1 MTDSKKVSRRRHSAE
16 LKALVL
22 EECSQPGASV
32 AAVAMA
38 HEINANFVHKWRR
51 LAIGA
56 PTPNSS
62 FIALPVPQ
70 PVAAPASSIRIEL
83 RRGAL
88 SVAVDWPVGA
98 ASESASWLRELL
110 R

>member
-1 MTDSKKVSRRRHSAE
+1 
-16 LKALVL
+16 
-22 EECSQPGASV
+22 
-32 AAVAMA
+32 MA
-38 HEINANFVHKWRR
+38 HGINVNVVHKWRR
-51 LAIGA
+51 LAAGA
-56 PTPNSS
+56 PTPNPS

-70 PVAAPASSIRIEL
+70 PLAAPARSIRIEL

-88 SVAVDWPVGA
+88 TVAVDWPVGA